1 VFATAFASLLAHK
14 LRLFAVATAVVLG
27 VAFMAGTLVLTD
39 TVGRTFNDLFGDV
52 YKNTD
57 VVVRGDP
64 VFEGPPGVGVQR
76 GRVDEALV
84 DVIRR
89 VDGVSEA
96 QGTVFGYARLI
107 GKNGEALGH
116 PANGAPT
123 IGGDWTPSKK
133 LNAFTLV
140 EGSAPA
146 ASDEVVID
154 RKSARDGN
162 LHVGDVTTV
171 LVQGPPLKVRISGI
185 SVFGSTDSPGGATV
199 VAFRPDVAQQVIAAY
214 GKFDQIAIAADSG
227 VSQADLASRVRAV
240 MPAST
245 EVVTGAAVTKET
257 QDAVAKALS
266 FFNTFMLVFAIVAL
280 LVGGFMIFN
289 TFSITVAQRTRE
301 NGLLRALGAS
311 RRQVLSSVLLEA
323 VAIGVIASLLGLAAG
338 VLVAIGLKALLGA
351 VGIDIPAT
359 GVVFTLRTAVISV
372 GVGLTVTIAAALSP
386 ARKAS
391 RVPPMAA
398 MQEEASGS
406 GGYGSKRRIVI
417 GGGLLAGG
425 AATLL
430 TGLFASVDHAV
441 SVVGVG
447 ALMLFFG
454 VSTLGRTVALPL
466 SRVIGSPLPRLRGVT
481 GDLARENAM
490 RNPRRTAA
498 TSAALM
504 IGVALV
510 GFISIFVASAKASLD
525 ATLDRAFTGDLVVN
539 SGAGLMGGVDP
550 SFARGLNQLPSVGA
564 ATGLRQGLASID
576 GKVSFILGV
585 QPAEAFKIFDIKP
598 LSGSPEAMDARS
610 IALYKDAAKRLR
622 VQVGDTVPVTF
633 RDTGKQQLR
642 VAMIYGEKQP
652 AQDYVISIAGYDANF
667 SNRFDTMVFVKRAPG
682 ASAAETLAAVNRA
695 AKEYPG
701 VDVLDRA
708 GFEAEQSR
716 PLDQMLAL
724 VYALLAL
731 AILIALL
738 GISNTLALSVFERT
752 REIGLL
758 RAVGMTRGQLRSAI
772 RWESVIIALQ
782 GTALGLMLGVFFGWA
797 FVSASEAMGITV
809 FKLPYATLAAI
820 TVLAGLAGMLAALG
834 PSRRAAKLDVL
845 RAVVGE

>member
-1 VFATAFASLLAHK
+1 
-14 LRLFAVATAVVLG
+14 
-27 VAFMAGTLVLTD
+27 
-39 TVGRTFNDLFGDV
+39 
-52 YKNTD
+52 
-57 VVVRGDP
+57 
-64 VFEGPPGVGVQR
+64 
-76 GRVDEALV
+76 
-84 DVIRR
+84 
-89 VDGVSEA
+89 
-96 QGTVFGYARLI
+96 
-107 GKNGEALGH
+107 
-116 PANGAPT
+116 
-123 IGGDWTPSKK
+123 
-133 LNAFTLV
+133 
-140 EGSAPA
+140 
-146 ASDEVVID
+146 
-154 RKSARDGN
+154 
-162 LHVGDVTTV
+162 
-171 LVQGPPLKVRISGI
+171 
-185 SVFGSTDSPGGATV
+185 
-199 VAFRPDVAQQVIAAY
+199 
-214 GKFDQIAIAADSG
+214 
-227 VSQADLASRVRAV
+227 
-240 MPAST
+240 
-245 EVVTGAAVTKET
+245 
-257 QDAVAKALS
+257 
-266 FFNTFMLVFAIVAL
+266 
-280 LVGGFMIFN
+280 
-289 TFSITVAQRTRE
+289 
-301 NGLLRALGAS
+301 
-311 RRQVLSSVLLEA
+311 
-323 VAIGVIASLLGLAAG
+323 
-338 VLVAIGLKALLGA
+338 
-351 VGIDIPAT
+351 
-359 GVVFTLRTAVISV
+359 
-372 GVGLTVTIAAALSP
+372 
-386 ARKAS
+386 
-391 RVPPMAA
+391 
-398 MQEEASGS
+398 
-406 GGYGSKRRIVI
+406 
-417 GGGLLAGG
+417 
-425 AATLL
+425 
-430 TGLFASVDHAV
+430 
-441 SVVGVG
+441 
-447 ALMLFFG
+447 
-454 VSTLGRTVALPL
+454 
-466 SRVIGSPLPRLRGVT
+466 
-481 GDLARENAM
+481 
-490 RNPRRTAA
+490 
-498 TSAALM
+498 
-504 IGVALV
+504 
-510 GFISIFVASAKASLD
+510 
-525 ATLDRAFTGDLVVN
+525 
-539 SGAGLMGGVDP
+539 
-550 SFARGLNQLPSVGA
+550 
-564 ATGLRQGLASID
+564 LASID